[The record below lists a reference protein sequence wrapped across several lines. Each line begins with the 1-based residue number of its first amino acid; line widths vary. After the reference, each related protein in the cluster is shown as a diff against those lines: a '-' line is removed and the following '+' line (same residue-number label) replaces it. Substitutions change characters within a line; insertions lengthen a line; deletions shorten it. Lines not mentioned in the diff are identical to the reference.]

1 MPYTVKTTGMKEVQ
15 AMLEGLAEKAPK
27 AAAYGLYEGAGEM
40 QREMES
46 QAKRIKTAPFK
57 YAGPGEQRM
66 PSPEEKAA
74 VERGAIG
81 VAKFDKSDDGCD
93 TSVGFSKTGYAMI
106 AGRRV
111 PIPMIAASINSGTS
125 FMQRQPFIRKAR
137 NAGGKKAAEVMK
149 RNITD
154 YLEKNTGGK

>member
-1 MPYTVKTTGMKEVQ
+1 
-15 AMLEGLAEKAPK
+15 MLEGLAEKAPK

-93 TSVGFSKTGYAMI
+93 TSVGFSRAGYAML
-106 AGRRV
+106 AGKRV
-111 PIPMIAASINSGTS
+111 PIPLIANSINSGTS
-125 FMQRQPFIRKAR
+125 FMQKQPFVRKAKS
-137 NAGGKKAAEVMK
+137 AGSKKAVDVMK
-149 RNITD
+149 KSITE
-154 YLEKNTGGK
+154 YLEKKTGGK